1 MGMTVQD
8 LIDKLMKVKDKSKPL
23 YSAELEEDDDFPI
36 DVEVIEVKKYVKIDI
51 YED

>member
-8 LIDKLMKVKDKSKPL
+8 LIDELMKVKDKNKQL
-23 YSAELEEDDDFPI
+23 YSAELEENYDFPI
-36 DVEVIEVKKYVKIDI
+36 VVEVVEAKKYVKIDV

>member
-1 MGMTVQD
+1 MTVQE
-8 LIDKLMKVKDKSKPL
+8 LIDKLIKVKDKSKQL
-23 YSAELEEDDDFPI
+23 YSAELEENDDFPI

>member
-1 MGMTVQD
+1 MMTVQE
-8 LIDKLMKVKDKSKPL
+8 LIDELMKVKDKSKQL
-23 YSAELEEDDDFPI
+23 YSAELDENDDYPI